1 MYLLSGG
8 AVLVSTYALSS
19 LYTRTSTSPS
29 SPPASVTSPGLVAAS
44 ATLITVWRGCWR
56 GCWRGGRR
64 CDPNLCRFF
73 LRPAPAPSSS
83 LEAVLLV
90 F

>member
-1 MYLLSGG
+1 M
-8 AVLVSTYALSS
+8 LVSTYALSS
-19 LYTRTSTSPS
+19 LYTRTITSPS
-29 SPPASVTSPGLVAAS
+29 SPAASVTSPGLVAAS
-44 ATLITVWRGCWR
+44 ATLITVWR

-90 F
+90 FWAE